1 MTWHGDFKDLRR
13 KAAADNVFRCKA
25 FNFAVAKNPKYDGYQ
40 CGFAWMVYKFLDK
53 KTSGGCVK
61 NDILL
66 NRELA
71 EEFHN
76 QLLENLKNEKHAHL

>member
-1 MTWHGDFKDLRR
+1 
-13 KAAADNVFRCKA
+13 
-25 FNFAVAKNPKYDGYQ
+25 
-40 CGFAWMVYKFLDK
+40 MVYKFLDK